1 MWKNSLCLI
10 LCLLILG
17 AGCTAVRA
25 PGKTVPK
32 RKAITTDAF
41 GGWLSLINNSQDT
54 LQGELIAATGESL
67 YVLTHSG
74 PLEISKEDITSA
86 RLVVYNTNT
95 SEYVL
100 WAILG
105 SLSTISNGFY
115 FVFTFPA
122 WLLAGIP
129 TSIGESKR
137 NNYLDYPA
145 NSLEEMIKY
154 SRFPQGLPAGIE
166 LPSLRPRL

>member
-1 MWKNSLCLI
+1 MSHLVPADIGSRMYSRQGSREKCSQTESHNHRCLW
-10 LCLLILG
+10 
-17 AGCTAVRA
+17 
-25 PGKTVPK
+25 
-32 RKAITTDAF
+32 
-41 GGWLSLINNSQDT
+41 WLDQLNKQQSGYLT
-54 LQGELIAATGESL
+54 GELIAVTGESL
-67 YVLTHSG
+67 YVLTHSS
-74 PLEISKEDITSA
+74 PREISKEDIISA

-166 LPSLRPRL
+166 LSSLRPRL